1 LQLESTLIR
10 YFREVYRLKS
20 IRHASSSLNVAPS
33 AVSRQISRL
42 EQMVGVP
49 LFERLP
55 RGVAP
60 TEAADTVA
68 RFSRNFLLD
77 VERLR
82 GEIDSLRGL
91 QRGHIRIMAN
101 EGLVDYLLTRTVVAF
116 HKRFPGI
123 TYELEVAGTSAIT
136 RSLHDGTGDIGL
148 VFNAE
153 ADELLSFAS
162 HIHDPLCAVMAPS
175 HPLARAVSLEL
186 SEIVGHALAVP
197 EKTFGIRRLIDAAVG
212 ARRLRLS
219 PTLETNS
226 IAALKGFA
234 RYGGGVTF
242 LPTLP
247 TLQELESCALVS
259 IPILEDSF
267 RNASHDVCVM
277 AGRRLPLAVSAFV
290 EMLKGEAD
298 RASATDH
305 AR

>member
-1 LQLESTLIR
+1 MQLESTLIR

-42 EQMVGVP
+42 EQIVGIP

-60 TEAADTVA
+60 TEAADTLA

-91 QRGHIRIMAN
+91 QRGHIRIKAN
-101 EGLVDYLLTRTVVAF
+101 EGLVDYLLTRTIAAF
-116 HKRFPGI
+116 HRKFPGI
-123 TYELEVAGTSAIT
+123 TYQLDVAGTSAIT
-136 RSLHDGTGDIGL
+136 HSLQDGTGDIGL

-153 ADELLSFAS
+153 ADETLSFAA
-162 HIHDPLCAVMAPS
+162 HIQDPLCAVVAPS
-175 HPLARAVSLEL
+175 HPLARATSLEL
-186 SEIVGHALAVP
+186 AEVLRHTLAVP
-197 EKTFGIRRLIDAAVG
+197 EKTFGIRRLLDAAVG
-212 ARRLRLS
+212 ARKLQLS

-234 RYGGGVTF
+234 RYGGGITF

-247 TLQELESCALVS
+247 TLQEIENCTLVA
-259 IPILEDSF
+259 IPIAEDTF
-267 RNASHDVCVM
+267 RNASHDVCVL
-277 AGRRLPLAVSAFV
+277 ADRRLPLAVRAFV
-290 EMLKGEAD
+290 DMLKQEAE
-298 RASATDH
+298 RASPPEH

>member
-1 LQLESTLIR
+1 MQLESTLIR

-60 TEAADTVA
+60 TEAADTLA

-91 QRGHIRIMAN
+91 QRGHIRIKAN
-101 EGLVDYLLTRTVVAF
+101 EGLVDYLLTRTIASF
-116 HKRFPGI
+116 HRKFPGI
-123 TYELEVAGTSAIT
+123 TYELDVAGTSAIT

-153 ADELLSFAS
+153 ADELLSFAA
-162 HIHDPLCAVMAPS
+162 HIHDPLCAVVAPS
-175 HPLARAVSLEL
+175 HPLARATSLEL
-186 SEIVGHALAVP
+186 PEVLRHTLAVP
-197 EKTFGIRRLIDAAVG
+197 EKTFGIRRLIDAAIG
-212 ARRLRLS
+212 ARKLHLS
-219 PTLETNS
+219 ATLETNS

-247 TLQELESCALVS
+247 TLQEIESCALVS
-259 IPILEDSF
+259 IPILEDTF
-267 RNASHDVCVM
+267 RHASHDVCVLS
-277 AGRRLPLAVSAFV
+277 GRRLPLAVSAFV
-290 EMLKGEAD
+290 DLLKDEAE
-298 RASATDH
+298 RASAPDN